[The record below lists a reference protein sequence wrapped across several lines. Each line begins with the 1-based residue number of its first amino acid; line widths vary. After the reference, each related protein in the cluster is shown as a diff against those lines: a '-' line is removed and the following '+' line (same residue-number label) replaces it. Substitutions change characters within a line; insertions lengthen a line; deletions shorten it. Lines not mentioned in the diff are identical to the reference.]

1 MTVVRAARRHYGLRI
16 EIVDLGAWAERGLNA
31 EYDGRGPTIR
41 VNARR
46 MDALHG
52 SARRRFFVRAV
63 AHELYHHLEAI
74 GAVARMRPRAERECA
89 ADAFARALVP

>member
-1 MTVVRAARRHYGLRI
+1 MSLVRAARRYGVRI
-16 EIVDLGAWAERGLNA
+16 EISDLGAWAERALNA

-46 MDALHG
+46 MSALRG
-52 SARRRFFVRAV
+52 SARRRFFLRAV

-74 GAVARMRPRAERECA
+74 GAVPRVRPRDERERA
-89 ADAFARALVP
+89 ADAFARSFVP